1 MDARYITTL
10 GLRLFAVWFCVS
22 AFQLFGMI
30 ESLKKMSEGFSQSP
44 WLSLSVVGVAIS
56 IAIILWILSRPIAGL
71 LTFDLS
77 KQRGPTHLS
86 MADLVVV
93 GCVLMGLWWL
103 KNALLP
109 FVEFWLTAVARA
121 SYSDESA
128 LSTLDSKDKIT
139 VALDLLRIGIALFF
153 ICRPRRIARWVL
165 GRTPVVDESPNEAG

>member
-1 MDARYITTL
+1 MDAKYITTL
-10 GLRLFAVWFCVS
+10 GLRLFAVWFCVG

-30 ESLKKMSEGFSQSP
+30 ESLKKMSASFSQSP
-44 WLSLSVVGVAIS
+44 WLSLSVIGVAIS
-56 IAIILWILSRPIAGL
+56 IAILLWILSRPIAGL

-77 KQRGPTHLS
+77 KQRSPTPLS

-128 LSTLDSKDKIT
+128 LATLDSKDKIT
-139 VALDLLRIGIALFF
+139 IALDLLRIAIALLF
-153 ICRPRRIARWVL
+153 ICRPRRIAQWVL
-165 GRTPVVDESPNEAG
+165 GRTTTPDEPSSEAS